1 MRQSLS
7 PGRIQEELSHALVF
21 RALNNALLNQ
31 MNLYQNWSS
40 PEDDPVTMQ
49 RADWLIGWQSEE
61 NIKQL
66 YFRYK
71 DNPLIKWKDSIKK
84 GVGLK
89 VSTKAGIDS

>member
-1 MRQSLS
+1 
-7 PGRIQEELSHALVF
+7 
-21 RALNNALLNQ
+21 
-31 MNLYQNWSS
+31 
-40 PEDDPVTMQ
+40 MQ